1 MPLMRRPVPRVTP
14 ARNPHERIGYLQR
27 MSPIARRIMVLA
39 LATAALGGCGSANPY
54 QGMSDQQLFALARQK
69 YESHDWD
76 DATRALDRFFVSFGG
91 SELAADARLLQ
102 ADTYFGKGD
111 YLTARSEYQRFLDR
125 YPGNEKAPVAAL
137 GMCKS
142 LAELSPV
149 PERDQQ
155 YTNEAIT
162 VCRNVVNDYAG
173 APESREAAVIAN
185 DMRVKLAE
193 KEFLNADFYFRRKL
207 YDSAIKYY
215 EFVVQ
220 LYPETEYASRALLGI
235 YRSNRAIGYDDLA
248 EDARKQLLDKY
259 PDSPA
264 AAEVRADGNGH
275 AG

>member
-1 MPLMRRPVPRVTP
+1 
-14 ARNPHERIGYLQR
+14 
-27 MSPIARRIMVLA
+27 MSPIARRITVLA
-39 LATAALGGCGSANPY
+39 LATAALAGCGSANPY

-76 DATRALDRFFVSFGG
+76 DATHALDRFFASFGG
-91 SELAADARLLQ
+91 SDLAADARLLQ

-125 YPGNEKAPVAAL
+125 YPGNEKAPTAAL

-142 LAELSPV
+142 LAKLSPV

-173 APESREAAVIAN
+173 TPESREAAEISN
-185 DMRVKLAE
+185 EMRMKLAE
-193 KEFLNADFYFRRKL
+193 KEYLNAEFYFRRKL

-220 LYPETEYASRALLGI
+220 LYPETEYAPRSLLGI
-235 YRSNRAIGYDDLA
+235 YESNKAIGYDDLA

-259 PDSPA
+259 PDSQA

>member
-1 MPLMRRPVPRVTP
+1 M
-14 ARNPHERIGYLQR
+14 
-27 MSPIARRIMVLA
+27 ARRITVLA
-39 LATAALGGCGSANPY
+39 LVAAALAGCGSTNPY
-54 QGMSDQQLFALARQK
+54 QGMSDQQLFNLARQK

-125 YPGNEKAPVAAL
+125 YPGNEKASVAAM

-173 APESREAAVIAN
+173 TPEARQAAEIAN
-185 DMRVKLAE
+185 GMRVKLAE
-193 KEFLNADFYFRRKL
+193 KEYLNADFYYRRKL

-220 LYPETEYASRALLGI
+220 LYPETEYAPRALLGI
-235 YRSNRAIGYDDLA
+235 FQANKAIGYDDLA
-248 EDARKQLLDKY
+248 DDARTQLLEKY
-259 PDSPA
+259 PDSPE
-264 AAEVRADGNGH
+264 AAEVRADGDGH